1 MTYTNSQPV
10 DPSIRRTGGPQ
21 KQPKRDYSKGPQK
34 DPQPNYVAKRKEQSK
49 FDRFMAK
56 APVHFAVIALAI
68 LWTLPTFGLL
78 ISSFRPPDALV
89 TSGWW
94 TVFLNPLEF
103 TQFTLSNYRDV
114 LAAGMG
120 QAFINSLVISIPATV
135 IPIAIATFAAY
146 ALAWMDFPGRQT
158 IFIITV
164 GLLVVPLQMT
174 LIPILRAY
182 NVLGIS
188 STFLAVW
195 LAHAAYGLPLGVYL
209 LRNYIGSLPRDLIE
223 AAAVDGASYL
233 NVFTR
238 IIVPLSMPAIA
249 SFAVFQFLWVWNDLL
264 VALVYLGGNQ
274 DVAPVTLVLRNIV
287 GDRGQDWFLLTS
299 GAFISMLVP
308 MAVFFALQRYFVRGL
323 LAGSVK
329 G

>member
-1 MTYTNSQPV
+1 MSVAQPQ
-10 DPSIRRTGGPQ
+10 PPAPQ
-21 KQPKRDYSKGPQK
+21 SPP
-34 DPQPNYVAKRKEQSK
+34 PNYVAKRKEQSK
-49 FDRFMAK
+49 FERMMAK
-56 APVHFAVIALAI
+56 APVHVAVIAISI

-78 ISSFRPPDALV
+78 ISSFRPPDDLV
-89 TSGWW
+89 NSGWW
-94 TVFLNPLEF
+94 TVFVNPFEF
-103 TQFTLSNYRDV
+103 TQFTLENYSTV
-114 LAAGMG
+114 LFDQGMG
-120 QAFINSLVISIPATV
+120 QAFINSLVISVPATV
-135 IPIAIATFAAY
+135 IPIAIATFSAY
-146 ALAWMDFPGRQT
+146 ALAWMEFPGRQT
-158 IFIITV
+158 IFIVTV
-164 GLLVVPLQMT
+164 ALLVVPLQMT

-182 NVLGIS
+182 TALGIS
-188 STFLAVW
+188 GTYLAVW
-195 LAHAAYGLPLGVYL
+195 LAHSAYGLPLGVYL

-223 AAAVDGASYL
+223 AAAVDGASHL
-233 NVFTR
+233 KTFTR
-238 IIVPLSMPAIA
+238 VIVPLSMPAIA

-287 GDRGQDWFLLTS
+287 GDRGQDWYLLTA

>member
-1 MTYTNSQPV
+1 
-10 DPSIRRTGGPQ
+10 
-21 KQPKRDYSKGPQK
+21 
-34 DPQPNYVAKRKEQSK
+34 
-49 FDRFMAK
+49 MAK
-56 APVHFAVIALAI
+56 APVHVAVIAIAA
-68 LWTLPTFGLL
+68 LWTLPTFGLF
-78 ISSFRPPDALV
+78 ISSFRPPDAL
-89 TSGWW
+89 TSSGWW
-94 TVFLNPLEF
+94 TVFANPSAF
-103 TQFTLSNYRDV
+103 TQLTLSNYQEV
-114 LAAGMG
+114 IAAGMG
-120 QAFINSLVISIPATV
+120 QAFLNSLVISIPATV

-182 NVLGIS
+182 SALGIS

-209 LRNYIGSLPRDLIE
+209 LRNYIGALPRDLIE

-287 GDRGQDWFLLTS
+287 GDRGQDWFLLTA

-308 MAVFFALQRYFVRGL
+308 MFVFFALQRYFVRGL

>member
-1 MTYTNSQPV
+1 MTTTTPKSGM
-10 DPSIRRTGGPQ
+10 TG
-21 KQPKRDYSKGPQK
+21 
-34 DPQPNYVAKRKEQSK
+34 PNYVAKRKEQSK
-49 FDRFMAK
+49 FEKFMAK
-56 APVHFAVIALAI
+56 APVHFAVVAIAV

-78 ISSFRPPDALV
+78 ISSFRPADDLV
-89 TSGWW
+89 NSGWW
-94 TVFLNPLEF
+94 TVFANPLEF
-103 TQFTLSNYRDV
+103 TQFTLSNYQDV

-120 QAFINSLVISIPATV
+120 QAFLNSLVISVPATV

-146 ALAWMDFPGRQT
+146 ALSWMDFPGRQV
-158 IFIITV
+158 IFIVTV

-182 NVLGIS
+182 SALGIS
-188 STFLAVW
+188 GTFLAVW

-274 DVAPVTLVLRNIV
+274 EVAPVTLVLRNIV

>member
-1 MTYTNSQPV
+1 MTSATPIPPDQAAN
-10 DPSIRRTGGPQ
+10 RKEPQ
-21 KQPKRDYSKGPQK
+21 R

-49 FDRFMAK
+49 FEKFMARL
-56 APVHFAVIALAI
+56 PVHVAVITIAV

-78 ISSFRPPDALV
+78 ISSFRPPDALNS
-89 TSGWW
+89 SGWW
-94 TVFLNPLEF
+94 TVFANPFEF
-103 TQFTLSNYRDV
+103 TQFTLSNYQEV
-114 LAAGMG
+114 LDAGMG
-120 QAFINSLVISIPATV
+120 QAFLNSLAISIPATV

-146 ALAWMDFPGRQT
+146 ALSWMDFPGRQA

-164 GLLVVPLQMT
+164 ALLVVPLQMT

-274 DVAPVTLVLRNIV
+274 EVAPVTLVLRNIV